1 MRVHKQSNKNN
12 TQALGDTK
20 AKMLFLALQ
29 IGSGI

>member
-1 MRVHKQSNKNN
+1 MHVHKQSNKNN